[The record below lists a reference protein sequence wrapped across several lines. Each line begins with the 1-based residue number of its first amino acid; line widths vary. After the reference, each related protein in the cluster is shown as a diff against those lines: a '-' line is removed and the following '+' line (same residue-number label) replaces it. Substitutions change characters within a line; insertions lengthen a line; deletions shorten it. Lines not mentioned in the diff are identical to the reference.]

1 MLLRITRPAWAIPF
15 SRPLSA
21 PQEENIQGEDM
32 WRAGVS
38 YHVPAKIREARA
50 GAVPATMPAGRAG
63 PRRDRAGAKSTRPRR
78 NDAIFR
84 VHKPFC
90 QAIRTHAVNRD
101 AGRAATTLTETILTD
116 PGHHSMRIAQI
127 SPLFEAVPPK
137 LYGGTERVVYSLTE
151 ELVAMGH
158 DVTLFASG
166 DSVTSATL
174 APMRDQAIRLD
185 PSVRDWVALYNRMVE
200 LIYRRKDEF
209 DVLHFHIDYFPLSL
223 FSRQNVPFLTTIHGR
238 LDVAEFVEVF
248 GTFRDAPFVS
258 ISDNQRKPIPHLNWV
273 RTVLHGMPPHILT
286 PQPVKQEYAAFL
298 GRVSPEKGL
307 DRAIHIAGKAGLKL
321 KIAAKVDNAD
331 KEYYDT
337 IIKPLIRDN
346 AHVEFIGEINDQQK
360 PAFLS
365 GAHALIFPIDWP
377 EPFGLVMIEAMACG
391 TPVIAY
397 RSGSVPEVIDDG
409 VSGFIV
415 GDEDE
420 AVRAIGRLGEL
431 NRETVRATFD
441 RRWTARRMAE
451 DYVSVYEELAQPKRR
466 LRAVGG

>member
-1 MLLRITRPAWAIPF
+1 
-15 SRPLSA
+15 
-21 PQEENIQGEDM
+21 
-32 WRAGVS
+32 
-38 YHVPAKIREARA
+38 
-50 GAVPATMPAGRAG
+50 
-63 PRRDRAGAKSTRPRR
+63 
-78 NDAIFR
+78 
-84 VHKPFC
+84 
-90 QAIRTHAVNRD
+90 
-101 AGRAATTLTETILTD
+101 
-116 PGHHSMRIAQI
+116 MRIAQI
-127 SPLFEAVPPK
+127 SPLYEAVPPK

-166 DSVTSATL
+166 DSITSATL
-174 APMRDQAIRLD
+174 APMKEQALRLD
-185 PSVRDWVALYNRMVE
+185 PTVKDPIAAHYRMVE

-238 LDVAEFVEVF
+238 LDVAEFIETF

-258 ISDNQRKPIPHLNWV
+258 ISNNQRKPIPHLNWV
-273 RTVLHGMPPHILT
+273 RTVLHGMPANLLT

-298 GRVSPEKGL
+298 GRISPEKGV
-307 DRAIHIAGKAGLKL
+307 DKAIRIAGRAGMKL

-337 IIKPLIRDN
+337 QIKPLIQAN
-346 AHVEFIGEINDQQK
+346 PFVEFIGEINDQQK

-415 GDEDE
+415 SNEDE
-420 AVRAIGRLGEL
+420 AVAATKRLHELDRA
-431 NRETVRATFD
+431 TVRATFD
-441 RRWTARRMAE
+441 RLWTSRRMAE
-451 DYVSVYEELAQPKRR
+451 DYVDVYEELAQPVRR
-466 LRAVGG
+466 LRAVGD